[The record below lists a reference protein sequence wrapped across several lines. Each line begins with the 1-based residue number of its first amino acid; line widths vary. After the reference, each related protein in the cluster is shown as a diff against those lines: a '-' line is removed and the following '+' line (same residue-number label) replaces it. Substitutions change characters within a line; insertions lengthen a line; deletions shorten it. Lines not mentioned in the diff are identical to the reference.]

1 MMAIP
6 TKPPRY
12 EGPMPRLDIEFQT
25 VVAPIRQILITE
37 LPENERGYRISAER
51 LAELALE
58 YVRYRKPDGTIPQ
71 PHLDIVSAL
80 SELAALR
87 KQTYG

>member
-1 MMAIP
+1 MIEIP
-6 TKPPRY
+6 
-12 EGPMPRLDIEFQT
+12 DF
-25 VVAPIRQILITE
+25 
-37 LPENERGYRISAER
+37 PENERGYRLSAER

-71 PHLDIVSAL
+71 PYLDIVSAL

-87 KQTYG
+87 RQVQPGDKHG